1 MIFSRLLYYG
11 RVYKERVG
19 KERLVK
25 ERVVKGRVVKE
36 RGLFIFH
43 ISAHVRNN
51 ITLCLIISIGKF
63 TLASLSASSPSATL
77 PSAISPSGT
86 LSIVVLINILMPQK
100 NIDCFKS

>member
-1 MIFSRLLYYG
+1 MNSAMLPGQKG

-43 ISAHVRNN
+43 ISAHVRNS
-51 ITLCLIISIGKF
+51 ITLCIIIRIGNVYCSFAEFYF
-63 TLASLSASSPSATL
+63 TECHFAECHFAKCQFADSSF
-77 PSAISPSGT
+77 
-86 LSIVVLINILMPQK
+86 N
-100 NIDCFKS
+100 